1 MKGFICFIV
10 ATIGYLVLGLIAW
23 NIVCSNMEI
32 GSKTLIE
39 LADYKLYTYSALT
52 VVVSCCIWAL
62 TDSNKF
68 VSKNDY
74 DAYLW
79 MIFIVA
85 GVDLGIAIAVNHWE
99 TVWDTVAT
107 IFTFLYNV
115 INIGL
120 IALYLFIP
128 MSNVKK
134 DGSTD
139 S

>member
-1 MKGFICFIV
+1 MKGFLCFIV
-10 ATIGYLVLGLIAW
+10 AAVGYLILGLIAW
-23 NIVCSNMEI
+23 NFFCSNLEI

-68 VSKNDY
+68 VSKKDY

-99 TVWDTVAT
+99 TVWHTVAT
-107 IFTFLYNV
+107 IFTLLYNV

>member
-1 MKGFICFIV
+1 MKGFVCFIV
-10 ATIGYLVLGLIAW
+10 AAVGYLFLGLIAR

-52 VVVSCCIWAL
+52 IVVSCCIWAL

-68 VSKNDY
+68 VSKKDY

-85 GVDLGIAIAVNHWE
+85 GVDLGIAVAVNHWE

-120 IALYLFIP
+120 IALFLFIP
-128 MSNVKK
+128 MSNVRK
-134 DGSTD
+134 DDSTD

>member
-39 LADYKLYTYSALT
+39 LADYKLYTNSALT
-52 VVVSCCIWAL
+52 VIVSCCIWAL

-68 VSKNDY
+68 VSKKDY

-120 IALYLFIP
+120 ITLYLFIP

>member
-1 MKGFICFIV
+1 MKGFVCFIV
-10 ATIGYLVLGLIAW
+10 AAVGYLILGLIAW
-23 NIVCSNMEI
+23 NIVCSNLDI
-32 GSKTLIE
+32 SSKTLIE

-52 VVVSCCIWAL
+52 IVVSCCIWAL

-68 VSKNDY
+68 VSRKDY

-85 GVDLGIAIAVNHWE
+85 GVDLGIAVAVNHWE
-99 TVWDTVAT
+99 TVWDAVAT
-107 IFTFLYNV
+107 IFTLLYNV

-134 DGSTD
+134 DDSTD

>member
-1 MKGFICFIV
+1 MKGFLCFIV
-10 ATIGYLVLGLIAW
+10 AAVGYLILGLIAW
-23 NIVCSNMEI
+23 NIVCSNLEI
-32 GSKTLIE
+32 CSKTLIE

-52 VVVSCCIWAL
+52 VIVSCCIWAL

-68 VSKNDY
+68 VSRKDY

-85 GVDLGIAIAVNHWE
+85 GVDLGIAVAVNHWE
-99 TVWDTVAT
+99 TVWDAVAT
-107 IFTFLYNV
+107 VFTLLYNV

-134 DGSTD
+134 DD
-139 S
+139 SADS